1 MLQYVDFDQR
11 KLFGAETTA
20 PYATYEREFKLKDTK
35 KRLKFIAELSQ
46 IYEHQRIP
54 ERVEELAESLR
65 LRGPTTHIVKQ
76 YQDLDNEITE
86 AMRAAAKKAGRK
98 DFGYHRSDVLVH
110 AGRKVRLWKSISSC
124 VRSKR
129 EYSDTIM
136 RLAGILEYTLPE
148 FNELTYRTARQQV
161 TRAITEKRE
170 IHRMAAEHR
179 ALWLERLAQEA
190 AEQKPGSD
198 WQKVLKQMIATA
210 RQKETNKRLS
220 AIFKPEW
227 ASLDCLSV

>member
-1 MLQYVDFDQR
+1 MLILIKK
-11 KLFGAETTA
+11 KLFGAEATA

-98 DFGYHRSDVLVH
+98 DFGYHRSDVLVN
-110 AGRKVRLWKSISSC
+110 AGRKVRLWKSISLC
-124 VRSKR
+124 RSKQG
-129 EYSDTIM
+129 YSNAIM
-136 RLAGILEYTLPE
+136 HLAEVLEYTLPE
-148 FNELTYRTARQQV
+148 FNELTYRTTRQEV
-161 TRAITEKRE
+161 TWAITEERE

-179 ALWLERLAQEA
+179 ALWLKASTGGGRA
-190 AEQKPGSD
+190 K
-198 WQKVLKQMIATA
+198 A
-210 RQKETNKRLS
+210 R
-220 AIFKPEW
+220 I
-227 ASLDCLSV
+227 

>member
-1 MLQYVDFDQR
+1 MC
-11 KLFGAETTA
+11 
-20 PYATYEREFKLKDTK
+20 
-35 KRLKFIAELSQ
+35 
-46 IYEHQRIP
+46 
-54 ERVEELAESLR
+54 LAE
-65 LRGPTTHIVKQ
+65 
-76 YQDLDNEITE
+76 
-86 AMRAAAKKAGRK
+86 
-98 DFGYHRSDVLVH
+98 
-110 AGRKVRLWKSISSC
+110 
-124 VRSKR
+124 
-129 EYSDTIM
+129 
-136 RLAGILEYTLPE
+136 ILEYTLPE
-148 FNELTYRTARQQV
+148 INELTYRTARQEV

-227 ASLDCLSV
+227 VKSGSFPKMKMNCMSLTMVFL